1 MFAPELYVLQY
12 LAGIR
17 SPILDI
23 LMEAITFLGEDTL
36 LIVLISIIYF
46 MIQKESAYRLC
57 FVTVCSLGLNGIIKN
72 ICKVPRPFAT
82 GKVTCVRPETAT
94 GYSFPSGHTQNFATW
109 STALSR
115 ILKKRWFTV
124 MMLVL
129 AVGIGFSRL
138 YLGAHY
144 PSDVT
149 MGLVLGILMGIFLSM
164 LYEKQKD
171 PIKLFAPVC
180 IGMGIFAIIF
190 LINPDPHFADYFKCV
205 GLMCGLTASAHIDKS
220 FGKMTYNV
228 AIWKKLLRVIIA
240 VVLALIFKAGLKL
253 IAFPDSLHLSLIW
266 DTFRHFV
273 LIAAVFGVYPILIPK
288 MKL

>member
-1 MFAPELYVLQY
+1 MFALELSVLQY

-17 SPILDI
+17 SPLLDI
-23 LMEAITFLGEDTL
+23 FMEAITFLGEDTL
-36 LIVLISIIYF
+36 LIVLISVIYF

-72 ICKVPRPFAT
+72 ICKMPRPFAT
-82 GKVTCVRPETAT
+82 GKVSCIRPETAT

-129 AVGIGFSRL
+129 SVAIGFSRL

-144 PSDVT
+144 PSDVAA
-149 MGLVLGILMGIFLSM
+149 GLVLGILMGIFGSM
-164 LYEKQKD
+164 LYEKHKN
-171 PIKLFAPVC
+171 PIRLFAPVC
-180 IGMGIFAIIF
+180 IGMGIFGIF
-190 LINPDPHFADYFKCV
+190 FLMNPDPHFADYFKCV
-205 GLMCGLTASAHIDKS
+205 GLMCGLTASAHIDKA
-220 FGKMTYNV
+220 FGNITYNV

-240 VVLALIFKAGLKL
+240 VVLALIFRAGLKL
-253 IAFPDSLHLSLIW
+253 FSFPDSLHLSLIW

-273 LIAAVFGVYPILIPK
+273 LITAVFGVYPILIPK